1 MGVGPDW
8 RGEGRLFVRG
18 QAIRVSVRQA
28 CSTPPKAGDGG
39 PPTLRTLTL
48 SSSSVLRA
56 APRALPDVELHERR
70 PRRLWPSLPLPP
82 PRPCLCLVVPAR
94 SCPHGWHPRL
104 PAMNTRA
111 PSPPATARPKT
122 SSSSIVSAQAPAS
135 SHSPVNMASAGAR
148 PRGVTP
154 SGSRSSIKTLE
165 GDRTTRPSSRDSF
178 KQKMA
183 KKADDAPRPSKADEV
198 PRHGP
203 HGHKETPANPTQQ
216 LKALRTE
223 FDGLR
228 SHLTCKICDRLLY
241 QPYTISCGHTY
252 CYSVRLKTCGTAC
265 RLLTRTVP
273 MHLVLQQQV
282 SQDMS
287 RLSGRGG
294 SAARPRLRG
303 RYPDA
308 KASDLSN
315 IAQIRDMTLVFINR
329 AELLPA
335 GESIEQHTKW
345 QKEEADTVQQ
355 DKDNKDPHT
364 GGLFKGC
371 FRPQPPRGPSLQVVR
386 DQEDGVERCP
396 VCTWELEDGECVQ
409 CGLFFDDNG
418 ELTWTDSFT
427 GFSDMDDMSE
437 RDLSGEDLDAEMDME
452 DADFDAYGP
461 PQNWP
466 EFYPEEGSFV
476 MQRFL
481 DHGIPPQAAYGRHG
495 RPMSHSEAGS
505 RRSYTQSIVSD
516 MYTDEMDT
524 VEEEDEDGMDED
536 SSMNDFLDDDEGG
549 SSTSASASST
559 PGQTPQ
565 PSTARARLQGRARR
579 VVESEAS
586 STISSVVEEEE
597 DDEDEGPIRRGQRN
611 RAHTRILQRANG
623 SSEPS
628 APPSSTSTDVSIDDL
643 DEDTQA
649 ILQSDGWMLQHNGPD
664 DMGEEDDDSDGG
676 RTTVGWD
683 ATAISNDRVRMG
695 GSLTPT
701 ADRPRPNATIR
712 PPSRVGN
719 PLRRRSSILSTS
731 TANYEDGEA
740 DDDDSDLD
748 HDGDI
753 TMAAMTSL
761 RNRRSRTQLRNA
773 AAFANFNNRFANR
786 GLSQGNPVNQ
796 DADDHSDNSQP
807 GNRYNPRISRLFADH
822 QRALQELQGGPL
834 LDLEPRS
841 ITPIGRPRTSNR
853 NRPSPA
859 QTYSPFM
866 PPAPSRLRTPLMN
879 NSSNPAMNPRA
890 PASPPRRPMPS
901 QNLSEVIDAAID
913 TRAERANSIS
923 SASNSSVILTP
934 GTSTPTSQYSNPP
947 SSGAALDMVD
957 RPPSRVS
964 RPPSASGRRPS
975 AGFSPVYPAFPHTNV
990 GLNIQGR
997 IFPHQGN
1004 PWASFVQP
1012 RGVRSRNSRQVLRD
1026 QSSTATLRAATS
1038 RANIREGVTSPQG
1051 VRPQPSRIDLRPQPS
1066 RRRLNTQ
1073 SSTRTLRASEHARPP
1088 PSPIANVTAPTQAP
1102 ARPTTRFTTEERET
1116 LAREL
1121 VNNRM
1126 RQLER
1131 EGAAPTRN
1139 NPFVPGF
1146 RRPSIPAVAPLSTG
1160 TAPPPQHT
1168 RSNSNGSI
1176 NSGASSHTAGNI
1188 PSSPGLTR
1196 RRSSRQIAAPPP
1208 GVLQPAHGAFQSPVT
1223 TYSNNYFRARQNSL
1237 TGNTAFD
1244 MPLDANA
1251 RGMNPMTVASLI

>member
-1 MGVGPDW
+1 
-8 RGEGRLFVRG
+8 
-18 QAIRVSVRQA
+18 
-28 CSTPPKAGDGG
+28 
-39 PPTLRTLTL
+39 
-48 SSSSVLRA
+48 
-56 APRALPDVELHERR
+56 
-70 PRRLWPSLPLPP
+70 
-82 PRPCLCLVVPAR
+82 
-94 SCPHGWHPRL
+94 
-104 PAMNTRA
+104 MNTRA
-111 PSPPATARPKT
+111 ASPPATARPKT
-122 SSSSIVSAQAPAS
+122 SSSSIVSSHVPSS
-135 SHSPVNMASAGAR
+135 SHSPVNMASASSK
-148 PRGVTP
+148 PRGITP
-154 SGSRSSIKTLE
+154 SGSRSSIKALE
-165 GDRTTRPSSRDSF
+165 GDRTARPSSRDSF

-183 KKADDAPRPSKADEV
+183 KKAEDAPRPSKADE
-198 PRHGP
+198 
-203 HGHKETPANPTQQ
+203 Q

-252 CYSVRLKTCGTAC
+252 CYSCLCTWFCNNKSRKTCPDC
-265 RLLTRTVP
+265 RAV
-273 MHLVLQQQV
+273 V
-282 SQDMS
+282 
-287 RLSGRGG
+287 
-294 SAARPRLRG
+294 
-303 RYPDA
+303 
-308 KASDLSN
+308 
-315 IAQIRDMTLVFINR
+315 AQPPAPAYVIRDMTLVFISR
-329 AELLPA
+329 AELLPT
-335 GESIEQHTKW
+335 GETIEQHTKW
-345 QKEEADTVQQ
+345 QKEEADAVQQ
-355 DKDNKDPHT
+355 DKDNKDHRT

-371 FRPQPPRGPSLQVVR
+371 FRSHHARGPSLQVVR

-437 RDLSGEDLDAEMDME
+437 RDMSGEDLDAEMDME
-452 DADFDAYGP
+452 DADFDGYA
-461 PQNWP
+461 PQDMLDY
-466 EFYPEEGSFV
+466 YPDEGNFM

-481 DHGIPPQAAYGRHG
+481 EHGIPPQAAFGRR

-536 SSMNDFLDDDEGG
+536 SSMNDFIDDEEGG

-565 PSTARARLQGRARR
+565 ASSARPRAQGRARR

-586 STISSVVEEEE
+586 STISSVAEEDEEE
-597 DDEDEGPIRRGQRN
+597 EDEGPIRRGQRN
-611 RAHTRILQRANG
+611 RAQTRILQRANG
-623 SSEPS
+623 STEPT
-628 APPSSTSTDVSIDDL
+628 APPSSTSTDVSIDEL

-649 ILQSDGWMLQHNGPD
+649 LLQSEGWMLQHNGPD

-701 ADRPRPNATIR
+701 ADRPRPNAPIR

-719 PLRRRSSILSTS
+719 PLRRRASLLSTS

-748 HDGDI
+748 QDGDI
-753 TMAAMTSL
+753 TMAAMASL
-761 RNRRSRTQLRNA
+761 RNRRSRAQLRNA
-773 AAFANFNNRFANR
+773 SAFPNFNNRFANR
-786 GLSQGNPVNQ
+786 GQPQGGAIDV
-796 DADDHSDNSQP
+796 DADDHSDNSQS
-807 GNRYNPRISRLFADH
+807 GNRRRYNPRISRLFADH

-841 ITPIGRPRTSNR
+841 ITPIARPRTANR

-859 QTYSPFM
+859 QAYSPFM

-879 NSSNPAMNPRA
+879 NSSNAAMNPRA
-890 PASPPRRPMPS
+890 PVSPPRRTVPS
-901 QNLSEVIDAAID
+901 QSLSEIAGADNDARI
-913 TRAERANSIS
+913 ERAS
-923 SASNSSVILTP
+923 SVSSTSNGSVILTP
-934 GTSTPTSQYSNPP
+934 GTSTPTSQYS
-947 SSGAALDMVD
+947 SSTIAGASVGAAIDMVD

-964 RPPSASGRRPS
+964 RPPSAAGRRGS
-975 AGFSPVYPAFPHTNV
+975 AGFSPVYPAFPHNNV

-1026 QSSTATLRAATS
+1026 QSSTATLRAASS

-1051 VRPQPSRIDLRPQPS
+1051 VRPQASRIDLRPQPS
-1066 RRRLNTQ
+1066 RRRLNAQ

-1088 PSPIANVTAPTQAP
+1088 QSPIANVTAPTQS
-1102 ARPTTRFTTEERET
+1102 PTQPTRFSQEERQV

-1126 RQLER
+1126 RALGQ
-1131 EGAAPTRN
+1131 GAPPARN
-1139 NPFVPGF
+1139 NPFVSGF
-1146 RRPSIPAVAPLSTG
+1146 RPPAAPSTG
-1160 TAPPPQHT
+1160 PATQHA
-1168 RSNSNGSI
+1168 RSNSNESV
-1176 NSGASSHTAGNI
+1176 NSGISSHTATNT

-1196 RRSSRQIAAPPP
+1196 RRSNRQIGATPP
-1208 GVLQPAHGAFQSPVT
+1208 GVLQPVVHGGFQSPAT
-1223 TYSNNYFRARQNSL
+1223 TYSNSYFRARQNSL
-1237 TGNTAFD
+1237 NGGSAFD
-1244 MPLDANA
+1244 MPLDASA
-1251 RGMNPMTVASLI
+1251 RGMSPMMAASLI